1 MSDGRGKNGRGSL
14 RVLGVV
20 GVAAIAAAACGSSDP
35 STPSKTPQKGGTLRV
50 LYQGDVDSIDPG
62 RTYYSAGYIIT
73 NVTQRGLT
81 SYRPGAPNR
90 AAPDLASRPPVV

>member
-81 SYRPGAPNR
+81 SYRPA
-90 AAPDLASRPPVV
+90 